1 MNIEKV
7 KSYSSSIF
15 TDKNKNP
22 ININDILLSSNKLC
36 IYLKNTN
43 NNRILVGFNDGK
55 ISSVNPNKLIRV
67 DYEIENLKKY
77 FLNLSK
83 NAEIF
88 DSYKRKTYYTH
99 TIYITK
105 FYEQYRNKSKR
116 LLSNRLK
123 NKTVEFNYKTLSP
136 INKVLYIL
144 NGKYYHNKF
153 SDAQEIL
160 IDEPYIF
167 QSPLKGNVL
176 NPNYAFCINSFEYD
190 LNKVLNLNK
199 DKIINL
205 LINEINTNWN

>member
-83 NAEIF
+83 NAAIF

-99 TIYITK
+99 TIYLTE

-116 LLSNRLK
+116 LLCKHLK
-123 NKTVEFNYKTLSP
+123 DKTVKFNYKTFNPL
-136 INKVLYIL
+136 NKVLYIL
-144 NGKYYHNKF
+144 NGKYYQNKF
-153 SDAQEIL
+153 DDTQEIL

-167 QSPLKGNVL
+167 QLPLKGNVL